1 MKNHEALII
10 GHLLSQA
17 LSAEDLE
24 CTQGNFIII
33 VFFLCLIVIRTLRL
47 MVFSLSVVEKL
58 DYDR

>member
-1 MKNHEALII
+1 MC
-10 GHLLSQA
+10 LLLCAA